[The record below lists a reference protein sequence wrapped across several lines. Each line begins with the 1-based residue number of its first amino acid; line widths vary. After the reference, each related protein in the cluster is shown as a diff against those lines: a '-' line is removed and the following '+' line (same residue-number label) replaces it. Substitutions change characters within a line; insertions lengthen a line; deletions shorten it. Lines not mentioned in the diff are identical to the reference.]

1 VTESSD
7 MPSGE
12 PRNGLG
18 TASLVIAI
26 IAVVA
31 SVSICGGV
39 VLGASAALMGIAARQ
54 RVKRGLADNRRVAT
68 TGIVLGVAA
77 IVIALSMV
85 VFWNSTGLFNEDYQG
100 ASISS
105 RTGNTAKKLLCSS
118 ASGVEQFRRGLP
130 QP

>member
-1 VTESSD
+1 MTESSD
-7 MPSGE
+7 TPSGE

-26 IAVVA
+26 IALVA

-39 VLGASAALMGIAARQ
+39 VLGASAALMGMAARQ

-77 IVIALSMV
+77 IVIGLSMV
-85 VFWNSTGLFNEDYQG
+85 VLSAQRCATSVSA
-100 ASISS
+100 ASAHS
-105 RTGNTAKKLLCSS
+105 RACSP
-118 ASGVEQFRRGLP
+118 FR
-130 QP
+130 

>member
-7 MPSGE
+7 TPSGE
-12 PRNGLG
+12 PRNALG

-26 IAVVA
+26 IALVA

-39 VLGASAALMGIAARQ
+39 VLGAIGASMGMAARQ

-77 IVIALSMV
+77 IVIGLSMV
-85 VFWNSTGLFNEDYQG
+85 VFWNSMGLFNEDYQ
-100 ASISS
+100 
-105 RTGNTAKKLLCSS
+105 RCLDQLKNRQYCEET
-118 ASGVEQFRRGLP
+118 FM
-130 QP
+130 